1 MLFITVIRS
10 MGVCQRFKSNMIY
23 FDIKAVHCNTIF
35 YASVS
40 NLKGT
45 PLSCLDN
52 VRSAS
57 RVSHHNTVWVSLRS
71 RK

>member
-1 MLFITVIRS
+1 

-57 RVSHHNTVWVSLRS
+57 RVSHHNTVWGVFEVSQMS
-71 RK
+71 QHTFQV